1 MKFKY
6 LLAASVAGLSTAA
19 VLAPSSAIA
28 QQITSGI
35 EGTVTDEAG
44 EPLAG
49 AIVTVTDTRTGA
61 ARTITTGADGVFRAE
76 SLVTGG
82 PYTVAASAAGF
93 EGQTVENIATTLQGN
108 TSLSFALSSG
118 AGEIVVTGSR
128 ARVTQLAVGPGQ
140 SFSSEMIEALPSF
153 DRDIRDILRIDP
165 RVSLDRNL
173 EADRVSCLG
182 GNDRSNA
189 FTVDGISQGDNYG
202 LTDTPFSSRSGA
214 PIPFGAI
221 RETSVEFAPFDVE
234 YGAFTGCAINVVT
247 KSGTN
252 EFHGDAFFQ
261 YGDTSLAGDT
271 VAGRPAKAAADDIR
285 YGGSLGGPIIPDRL
299 FFFGAYEHSEVTLAQ
314 DDGPTGGGFPN
325 ERAFITVA
333 QFEEISD
340 ILSSVYGRDTQG
352 IVSGRPTV
360 SDRYFGRLDFY
371 INDDHRLEATYQRT
385 EENSVRPDDFSST
398 VFTGLDNFQNSGS
411 TADYGSV
418 RLYSRWSDVFS
429 TELRYSRSEIT
440 DIQGPVGGGEAQDA
454 NPLVRIAVG
463 LQNGTSQGG
472 FISGPGFSR
481 SGNDLYT
488 TIDQYKAKG
497 LIDAGAHQIT
507 IGAELNTVNFDN
519 LFVQNATGTLY
530 FANIDRLREGLLNTG
545 TNTAVTT
552 ASNVI
557 NNLTIGADG
566 SFSRDGD
573 VNTARAKFS
582 RSIYSLYA
590 QDVWQATDA
599 LELTAG
605 VRAEWYDG
613 DHPDLNQNFVNRYG
627 FGNTAAFSNM
637 EPVLLPRFAFNY
649 DIGDVAFASRARI
662 KGGVGI
668 FSGGDPGVWFGNAF
682 QNNGFG
688 FAGGTTNDA
697 PCPTGTPT
705 ERQIDVVTG
714 GTFTGVPACF
724 RTAAINRAAAGLGDT
739 QSIDPD
745 IEIPTVIRANLGFEA
760 QLGSGDGFFGGWNLN
775 LDYIYSHF
783 RKALTVVDLSQ
794 TIDIRRGVN
803 GFTVDGLP
811 IFGAIDP
818 TAANCDA
825 VLAEDGVDIRWEGV
839 TAACFNTQRD
849 DEIQLTNGRSYSSH
863 IGSVLLSKSFDRG
876 IFTDGG
882 NVFVNLGYAYTDAN
896 DRRNM
901 FNSTA
906 TSNYDLTAS
915 VSLQDPAESRG
926 FYETRHNFTLAANFS
941 EQFVG
946 DDMDTSLGFTFV
958 ARSGRPYSLTFGG
971 SGGFFDAA
979 SGFDNRL
986 LYIPTG
992 ANDPNL
998 SPSSN
1003 PTAVN
1008 DFLGYIDG
1016 LECASEARG
1025 RTIERNTCTND
1036 WYFDLDVNFSQEL
1049 PGPLPGDSIK
1059 LTVLFDNFLNLL
1071 NSDWNVRRT
1080 RNFAGLVN
1088 VVSPP
1093 SGSPVD
1099 AQGRYIINSFSPD
1112 DNNDITS
1119 SASLWRLKVGVSYA
1133 F

>member
-1 MKFKY
+1 MRNY
-6 LLAASVAGLSTAA
+6 LFAGAAAA
-19 VLAPSSAIA
+19 ALMVPASAYA

-35 EGTVTDEAG
+35 QGTVVDGAG
-44 EPLAG
+44 QPLAG
-49 AIVTVTDTRTGA
+49 VEVTVTDTRTGTS
-61 ARTITTGADGVFRAE
+61 RTLVTGADGSF
-76 SLVTGG
+76 STSGLVVGG
-82 PYTVAASAAGF
+82 PYTVSASSAGF
-93 EGQTVENIATTLQGN
+93 GTQTIENITTTLQGN
-108 TSLSFALSSG
+108 SRVDLQLASG
-118 AGEIVVTGSR
+118 GEDIVVTASR
-128 ARVTQLAVGPGQ
+128 GNVSQLATGPGQ
-140 SFSSEMIEALPSF
+140 SFSAEVINALPSF
-153 DRDIRDILRIDP
+153 DRDIRDILRVDP
-165 RVSLDRNL
+165 RVSLERNL
-173 EADRVSCLG
+173 ESDRVSCLG

-221 RETSVEFAPFDVE
+221 SETSVQFAPFDVE
-234 YGAFTGCAINVVT
+234 YGSFTGCAINVVT
-247 KSGTN
+247 KSGSN
-252 EFHGDAFFQ
+252 AFHGDAFFQ
-261 YGDTSLAGDT
+261 YGDTSLAGDN

-314 DDGPTGGGFPN
+314 DDGPSGGGFPN
-325 ERAFITVA
+325 ERAFITVE
-333 QFEEISD
+333 QFNEISEV
-340 ILSSVYGRDTQG
+340 LSSVYGRDTLG
-352 IVSGRPTV
+352 IVRDRPTV
-360 SDRYFGRLDFY
+360 TDRYFGRLDWY
-371 INDDHRLEATYQRT
+371 ITDDHRLEATYQRT
-385 EENSVRPDDFSST
+385 EENSVRADDFSST
-398 VFTGLDNFQNSGS
+398 NFTGLDNFQNSGS

-440 DIQGPVGGGEAQDA
+440 DIQGPVGGGEAQDE
-454 NPLVRIAVG
+454 NPLTRIVVGVRNDDDRG
-463 LQNGTSQGG
+463 L

-481 SGNDLYT
+481 TANDLYT

-530 FANIDRLREGLLNTG
+530 FADVDALREGLLNAG
-545 TNTAVTT
+545 TSTSVTT
-552 ASNVI
+552 ASAVGDGT
-557 NNLTIGADG
+557 TIGAEG
-566 SFSRDGD
+566 AFSRDGN

-582 RSIYSLYA
+582 RSIYSAYA
-590 QDVWQATDA
+590 QDVWQASDA

-605 VRAEWYDG
+605 VRVEWYDG
-613 DHPDLNQNFVNRYG
+613 DHPDQNDNFVARYG
-627 FGNTAAFSNM
+627 FSNNTGFSNL
-637 EPVLLPRFAFNY
+637 EPVLLPRLAFNY
-649 DIGDVAFASRARI
+649 DLGDFGFLGRAQV

-688 FAGGTTNDA
+688 FASGNTNDA
-697 PCPTGTPT
+697 PCPGG
-705 ERQIDVVTG
+705 QIDVVENG
-714 GTFTGVPACF
+714 QFTGAPTCF
-724 RTAAINRAAAGLGDT
+724 RDAAITRAAAGLGDT

-745 IEIPTVIRANLGFEA
+745 IEIPTVVRANLGFEA
-760 QLGSGDGFFGGWNLN
+760 QLGSGDGFFSGWNLN
-775 LDYIYSHF
+775 LDYIYSHY

-794 TIDIRRGVN
+794 TIDIRRGVD
-803 GFTVDGLP
+803 GFTVDGQP

-818 TAANCDA
+818 TAAGCDA

-839 TAACFNTQRD
+839 TAACFSTSRD
-849 DEIQLTNGRSYSSH
+849 DEIQLTNGRSYNSH
-863 IGSVLLSKSFDRG
+863 IGSLLLSKNFDRG
-876 IFTDGG
+876 VFTEGG
-882 NVFVNLGYAYTDAN
+882 NVFVNFGYAYTDSN

-906 TSNYDLTAS
+906 TSNYDLTAATN
-915 VSLQDPAESRG
+915 LQDPPEARG
-926 FYETRHNFTLAANFS
+926 FYETRHSITFAANFS
-941 EQFVG
+941 EQFFG
-946 DDMDTSLGFTFV
+946 DDLDTSLGFTFV
-958 ARSGRPYSLTFGG
+958 AHSGRPYSLTFGG
-971 SGGFFDAA
+971 SGGFFDSA

-992 ANDPNL
+992 VDDPNL
-998 SPSSN
+998 SDSSN
-1003 PTAVN
+1003 DDAVA
-1008 DFLGYIDG
+1008 DFVSYVDG
-1016 LECASEARG
+1016 LECAREAKG
-1025 RTIERNTCTND
+1025 RIIERNTCTND
-1036 WYFDLDVNFSQEL
+1036 WYYDLDLNFSQEL

-1059 LTVLFDNFLNLL
+1059 LTVLFDNFLNFL

-1099 AQGRYIINSFSPD
+1099 SEGKYIINSFQPD
-1112 DNNDITS
+1112 DANDITS
-1119 SASLWRLKVGVSYA
+1119 SASLWRLKFGVSYQ